1 MEDVMKRIL
10 VRGAVAAGL
19 LSAAILA
26 ALASATPRAAAVSGA
41 WCVVSNTGS
50 EHCGFT
56 TMAQCAASASGFG
69 GFCRMINDEAPAGRR
84 RN

>member
-1 MEDVMKRIL
+1 MESAMKRML

-19 LSAAILA
+19 LSAAMLA
-26 ALASATPRAAAVSGA
+26 ALASATPRAVAASGA

-50 EHCGFT
+50 ENCGFT

-69 GFCRMINDEAPAGRR
+69 GFCRMIGDEAPVGRR

>member
-1 MEDVMKRIL
+1 MKGML

-19 LSAAILA
+19 LSAVMLA
-26 ALASATPRAAAVSGA
+26 ALGSATPRAAAAGGV

-50 EHCGFT
+50 ENCGFM
-56 TMAQCAASASGFG
+56 TMAQCSASASGFG
-69 GFCRMINDEAPAGRR
+69 GFCRMISDEAPTSRR